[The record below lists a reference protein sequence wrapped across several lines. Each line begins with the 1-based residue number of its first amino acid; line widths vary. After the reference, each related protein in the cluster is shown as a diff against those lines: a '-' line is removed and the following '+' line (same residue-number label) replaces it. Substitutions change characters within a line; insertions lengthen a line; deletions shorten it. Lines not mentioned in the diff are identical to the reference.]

1 MSYPQPNADQYAIK
15 GYQFFRL
22 NTLLTSPGDIYESA
36 QSGHGLA
43 IGPESD
49 LANVNVAYFDDQVET
64 FMQRTTISPLRALVG
79 RVDARNE
86 AVYVPANRTAK
97 ILFWSADIYDP
108 NYRPISTPQAF
119 NPALDI
125 INFVPPRLDVIEYFK
140 PQSSLTP
147 GREDKSYAFQNYPL
161 VAIPGKYYLVV
172 PYYGRKYCY
181 VEFTNRDALFSNTFG
196 IVGLNYA
203 ITQDDVSSPTP
214 YHQETTLRAPAA
226 VVAGGQATRI
236 ITAGV
241 DGMFDALVLNLTLSG
256 PAPLR
261 ILMSDTPALGV

>member
-1 MSYPQPNADQYAIK
+1 VSYPQPDADQYAIK

-49 LANVNVAYFDDQVET
+49 LANINVAYFDDQVET
-64 FMQRTTISPLRALVG
+64 FMQRTTISPFRALVG

-108 NYRPISTPQAF
+108 NYRPISKPQKF
-119 NPALDI
+119 NPVTDI

-147 GREDKSYAFQNYPL
+147 GREDKPYVFQNYP
-161 VAIPGKYYLVV
+161 VVIGKYYLVV

-181 VEFTNRDALFSNTFG
+181 VEFTNRDALFPNTFG
-196 IVGLNYA
+196 IVGVNYA
-203 ITQDDVSSPTP
+203 ITQDDSATP
-214 YHQETTLRAPAA
+214 YHQETTLLGPTA
-226 VVAGGQATRI
+226 VVAAGQVTRR
-236 ITAGV
+236 ITAGS
-241 DGMFDALVLNLTLSG
+241 DGMYDALVFSFTLAG

-261 ILMSDTPALGV
+261 LLMSDTAMD